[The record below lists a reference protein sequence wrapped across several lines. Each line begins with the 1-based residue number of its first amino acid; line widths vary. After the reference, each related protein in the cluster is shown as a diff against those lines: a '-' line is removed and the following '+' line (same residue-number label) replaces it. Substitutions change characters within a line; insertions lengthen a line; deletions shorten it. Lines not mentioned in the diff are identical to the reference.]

1 MTARAHQGEPCQAGT
16 DKLRTEAVAK
26 FARCVTGNG
35 NKATDI
41 PWLSFF
47 RSDVTTLPQACVYEA
62 IVAVILQGRKH
73 VVVSGEQMAYDESRF
88 LLSAI
93 DLPVVTYVA
102 EASEA
107 HPFMAMIITLDF
119 AKIRQMILDYD
130 IPAPKVAP
138 IGRAIG
144 TAPVTGELLSA
155 SSRLLDLLDTPERI
169 PVMSD
174 LLFKEIVLY
183 MLESEQGGR
192 LWHLAMTGSQSNRI
206 QKVISWLRRH
216 YAEPLRSED
225 LARMAA
231 MSVSSMRQHFHDITG
246 MSPLQFQKQL
256 RLQEA
261 RRLMM
266 VEDLDAAMA
275 GMRVGYD
282 SPSQFSRE
290 YARLFGQPPIRDIK
304 QLRATPASLGPEPE
318 AARPIL
324 TSKATG

>member
-1 MTARAHQGEPCQAGT
+1 
-16 DKLRTEAVAK
+16 L
-26 FARCVTGNG
+26 
-35 NKATDI
+35 
-41 PWLSFF
+41 
-47 RSDVTTLPQACVYEA
+47 
-62 IVAVILQGRKH
+62 
-73 VVVSGEQMAYDESRF
+73 AYDESRF
-88 LLSAI
+88 LLSSI

-102 EASEA
+102 EASETQ
-107 HPFMAMIITLDF
+107 PFMAMIVKLDF
-119 AKIRQMILDYD
+119 VRIRHMILDYD

-155 SSRLLDLLDTPERI
+155 CSRLLDLLETPKRI

-206 QKVISWLRRH
+206 QKVINWLRRH
-216 YAEPLRSED
+216 YSEPLRADD

-261 RRLMM
+261 RRLML

-275 GMRVGYD
+275 GLRVGYD

-290 YARLFGQPPIRDIK
+290 YARMYGLPPIRDIK
-304 QLRATPASLGPEPE
+304 QLRASPQSLGAEPE
-318 AARPIL
+318 AAQL
-324 TSKATG
+324 AYAYD